1 MHLFPFA
8 RWRRKDYKMFGMGHW
23 EILVVLLVVLLLFGA
38 NRIPEMAQ
46 GMGRGI
52 REFRKSL
59 HEVQQEIDQDAPGD
73 LLASIGETE
82 KTT

>member
-1 MHLFPFA
+1 
-8 RWRRKDYKMFGMGHW
+8 MFGMGHW

>member
-1 MHLFPFA
+1 MHLFLFA

-46 GMGRGI
+46 GLGRGI

-59 HEVQQEIDQDAPGD
+59 HEVEQEIDQDAPGD
-73 LLASIGETE
+73 LLASIGEAE